1 MEKFNIPEMA
11 IIYVNQAYFSN
22 KYGKKIYY
30 SNLLVISQ
38 VTPMLNLED
47 LENYVPEEDEVKI
60 SKPKHDVVSGQ
71 FLELVE
77 ILAYVTV
84 QGNV

>member
-1 MEKFNIPEMA
+1 MA

>member
-1 MEKFNIPEMA
+1 MEKFNVPEME
-11 IIYVNQAYFSN
+11 IIYVNLAYFSN
-22 KYGKKIYY
+22 KYGKKKY

-38 VTPMLNLED
+38 VTPMPNPED

-60 SKPKHDVVSGQ
+60 LRPKHDVVSGQ

-77 ILAYVTV
+77 ILVYLTV
-84 QGNV
+84 QGNI